1 MEDEISVKSAHDA
14 TAIVAQNPGRGRSHI
29 GRIRRNRS
37 RVGCSAGL
45 GTRQVAS
52 TGPRNGDLNPYAVE
66 AVSETVRKPVKRNM
80 LVSHFNDKANA
91 KGSGTTIRKCPRVT
105 PWARDRY
112 EWQ

>member
-1 MEDEISVKSAHDA
+1 MEDEISVKSAHA

-91 KGSGTTIRKCPRVT
+91 KGSGTTIRKCPRAT